1 MVTSAVLCLLV
12 LWLLNSLRENVQYR
26 ANFWRRL
33 IINVTVWSVFL
44 TTLLLVSMSR
54 VFIATHF
61 PHQVILGTLIG
72 LIIAL
77 FVRKFNLVLMKV
89 SQSAIY
95 CVLCSFAIIATTLLS
110 YFILSLLVY
119 DPSISVSKAQ
129 KWCVKS
135 SYVHLDTTPFY
146 ALVRDSGVTVGL
158 GISISS
164 LALTLS
170 RKTNWRGLSYSQMS
184 LLSGSLEIILSILLL
199 QLLEVIA
206 LPKSSPLL
214 FYVSGYVRCS
224 FIPFIVIFIVPN
236 MVIWQWF
243 QFRYCKYI

>member
-1 MVTSAVLCLLV
+1 MILS
-12 LWLLNSLRENVQYR
+12 
-26 ANFWRRL
+26 
-33 IINVTVWSVFL
+33 
-44 TTLLLVSMSR
+44 LVSMSR

-72 LIIAL
+72 LIIAF

-95 CVLCSFAIIATTLLS
+95 SALCSFAIIATTLLS

-146 ALVRDSGVTVGL
+146 ALVRDAGVTVGL

-199 QLLEVIA
+199 QFLEVIA

-224 FIPFIVIFIVPN
+224 FIPITVIFIVQY
-236 MVIWQWF
+236 MVT
-243 QFRYCKYI
+243 